1 MNDFKLALVLL
12 RIGLIKFGILVP
24 STVCVGFQEEVESVC
39 DFEEATLAS
48 ITISS

>member
-12 RIGLIKFGILVP
+12 RIVLIKFGILVP
-24 STVCVGFQEEVESVC
+24 STVCVGLQEEVESVR